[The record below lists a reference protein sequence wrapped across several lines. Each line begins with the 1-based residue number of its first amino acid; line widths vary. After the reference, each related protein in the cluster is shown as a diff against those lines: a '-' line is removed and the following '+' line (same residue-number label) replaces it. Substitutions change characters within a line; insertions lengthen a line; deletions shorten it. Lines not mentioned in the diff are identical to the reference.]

1 VRGHRCE
8 ATFSNYLGYARVGCL
23 LVGAPDAVFNKGALR
38 RAKLA
43 ITKREL
49 WKPRVKHFVQ
59 LPLVR
64 EMVIALVAAPSW
76 RVTVMWVLT
85 AYIFLL
91 RRGVFSLCRVG
102 PAWLRIRCSQ
112 GSLRVPPNCCRGRGV
127 LRGAEGRAGGAVAR
141 CGLHHPAVAAEE
153 KHASGK
159 QAWAPLGPCVC
170 GHGHGASVYMQAGA
184 DVLV

>member
-1 VRGHRCE
+1 M
-8 ATFSNYLGYARVGCL
+8 GCL

-112 GSLRVPPNCCRGRGV
+112 GSL
-127 LRGAEGRAGGAVAR
+127 
-141 CGLHHPAVAAEE
+141 
-153 KHASGK
+153 
-159 QAWAPLGPCVC
+159 
-170 GHGHGASVYMQAGA
+170 
-184 DVLV
+184 